1 MARQDSVVSYLGR
14 GLKTF
19 YLPTYSQFEDY
30 LVLMLIKHN
39 KIMVNFNKSP
49 TQSIDTK
56 VGYNQRALVSSQ
68 SQVGGNASIF
78 GDLVSVDHSILG
90 TCCYII
96 MLLLSFWII
105 NLYHIQMRKLILK

>member
-1 MARQDSVVSYLGR
+1 MARQDFVVSYLGR

-19 YLPTYSQFEDY
+19 YLQTYSQFGDY
-30 LVLMLIKHN
+30 LVLML
-39 KIMVNFNKSP
+39 NFNKSP
-49 TQSIDTK
+49 AQSIDTK

-68 SQVGGNASIF
+68 SQVGGKLRVF

-90 TCCYII
+90 MCCYI

-105 NLYHIQMRKLILK
+105 NLYHIQMRKLI